1 MELSENI
8 QYLKDVYE
16 QKMNKLA
23 EKVNKPDFLFKHF
36 DLVAEIDT
44 DIDSEND
51 FVLEKAISKEFC
63 EILLEME
70 QKVKFF
76 LIHL

>member
-1 MELSENI
+1 MRGFREIELSENI

-23 EKVNKPDFLFKHF
+23 EKINKPNFLFKHF

-44 DIDSEND
+44 DIDTKNESIS
-51 FVLEKAISKEFC
+51 KQAISKEFC
-63 EILLEME
+63 EVLLEME
-70 QKVKFF
+70 QKV
-76 LIHL
+76 

>member
-23 EKVNKPDFLFKHF
+23 EKVSKPDFLFKHF
-36 DLVAEIDT
+36 DLVAEIDIEMDT
-44 DIDSEND
+44 ENY
-51 FVLEKAISKEFC
+51 FQPEKAIRKEFR

-70 QKVKFF
+70 QKV
-76 LIHL
+76 LLN